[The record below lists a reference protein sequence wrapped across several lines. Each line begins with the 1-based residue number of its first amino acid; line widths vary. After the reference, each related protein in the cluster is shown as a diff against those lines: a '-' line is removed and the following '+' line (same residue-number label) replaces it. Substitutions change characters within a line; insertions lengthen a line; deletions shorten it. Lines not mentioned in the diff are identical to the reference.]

1 LKTSQIS
8 RIFITHLHGDHVY
21 GLPGLLAT
29 RSLAGDPKRI
39 DLYGPSG
46 LDGFVQAMLG
56 ASYTRLGFPVEVHS
70 VETGVIFEDD
80 RFSVRCAP
88 LEHRIPT
95 FGYRVDEKS
104 RAGAFDV
111 ERAAALGI
119 APGPIYGILKRGETV
134 TLADGRVIDGR
145 SLVGPPE
152 PGRSIAYCTDTIP
165 CATDLELAREADVL
179 VHEAT
184 FSGRDGNLAQ
194 VSLHSTAASAA
205 EVARDAAVG
214 HLLLTH
220 LSSRYARGSEI
231 GPQDIL
237 AEARA
242 IFPNTALASD
252 LMTTELPRHR

>member
-39 DLYGPSG
+39 DLYGPTG
-46 LDGFVQAMLG
+46 LDGLLQAVLQD
-56 ASYTRLGFPVEVHS
+56 SYARLAFPFEVHT

-95 FGYRVDEKS
+95 FGYRVDEKP
-104 RAGAFDV
+104 RASAFDA

-134 TLADGRVIDGR
+134 TLADGRQIDGR
-145 SLVGPPE
+145 SLIGPPE

-165 CATDLELAREADVL
+165 CATDVELARGVDVL

-184 FSGRDGNLAQ
+184 FSGRDANLAE

-205 EVARDAAVG
+205 GVARDAAAG
-214 HLLLTH
+214 RLLLTH
-220 LSSRYARGSEI
+220 LSPRYAPGCEI
-231 GPQDIL
+231 GPRGIL

-242 IFPNTALASD
+242 IFPNTELASD
-252 LMTTELPRHR
+252 LMTVELPRHR